1 MDKRTLMIAL
11 VVYLIIS
18 FVPSLSLMSLLG
30 KAVTS
35 VTEALTGTLGQGLS
49 VVGG

>member
-1 MDKRTLMIAL
+1 VDKRTLMIAL

-30 KAVTS
+30 KAGGGKS
-35 VTEALTGTLGQGLS
+35 KGTGGQ
-49 VVGG
+49 

>member
-11 VVYLIIS
+11 VVYLLIS

-30 KAVTS
+30 KA
-35 VTEALTGTLGQGLS
+35 GGGKKGNGGGQ
-49 VVGG
+49 

>member
-1 MDKRTLMIAL
+1 MDKKTLLVAL

-30 KAVTS
+30 KGS
-35 VTEALTGTLGQGLS
+35 GKKKS
-49 VVGG
+49 